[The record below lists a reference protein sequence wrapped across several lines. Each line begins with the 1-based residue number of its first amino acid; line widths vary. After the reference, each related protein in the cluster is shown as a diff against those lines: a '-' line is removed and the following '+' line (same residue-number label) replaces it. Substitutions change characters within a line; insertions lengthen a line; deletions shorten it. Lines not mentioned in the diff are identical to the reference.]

1 MRLILFL
8 CKTKE
13 YRQHL
18 TTNTTM
24 SKAQLKKLLK
34 SFTKEEIIDVIIE
47 LYDARK
53 EAKEYLDFFV
63 NPNDDVKLEEY
74 KQIIYNEFFPKRGE
88 PKFRFSICRKA
99 ISDFKKLKPHPS
111 CIAELMVFY
120 VELGVNFSAEYGDMW
135 EDYYITIEN
144 NFGKALEFLYKNG
157 LLTDYLPRIKKML
170 EASEKCGW
178 GFSYGL
184 YYYFEKYSS

>member
-1 MRLILFL
+1 M
-8 CKTKE
+8 
-13 YRQHL
+13 
-18 TTNTTM
+18 M
-24 SKAQLKKLLK
+24 
-34 SFTKEEIIDVIIE
+34 
-47 LYDARK
+47 
-53 EAKEYLDFFV
+53 
-63 NPNDDVKLEEY
+63 
-74 KQIIYNEFFPKRGE
+74 
-88 PKFRFSICRKA
+88 
-99 ISDFKKLKPHPS
+99 
-111 CIAELMVFY
+111 FY